1 MSARSSIISPQITE
15 PTRPGGHGG
24 YAEIAGPDGPVAA
37 RPRPP
42 PLPPRVEAVGLACR
56 DFAASN
62 DRESGKKAKMRCNM
76 PLFCRNDDIVCATQS
91 ATTRVS

>member
-1 MSARSSIISPQITE
+1 MSAKSSIISPRITE
-15 PTRPGGHGG
+15 AKPPDERGGF
-24 YAEIAGPDGPVAA
+24 AKIAGLDGPVATPL
-37 RPRPP
+37 RP
-42 PLPPRVEAVGLACR
+42 LRVEAEGLACR

-62 DRESGKKAKMRCNM
+62 DRKSGKTAKMRCNM